1 MIHRTRI
8 EAIAI
13 LAVLLVSGLA
23 LAGMSPSAS
32 VARPAGSVRGL
43 AAPIFIGIPTPM
55 NDETIGTSTP
65 TIRVPYQDT
74 NPGARIVTVSFF
86 LDGMNLTSAGTLYPN
101 AYTVSLAFELQSG
114 PHVAS
119 FAIADNATGSGSLS
133 WRFIV
138 DTLPPVLLV
147 TEPVYPTVPTS
158 GVFVNGTAFLANAT
172 LFAGAAPI
180 NVTATVLPLG
190 RTFRTT
196 PAANGS
202 FSISVPLTEGVNTI
216 FVNATDR
223 FGNLATA
230 VKSIIS
236 DTTAPSLLIV
246 TPNTPVSP
254 TSTVW
259 VSGRTDPGAYV
270 VVNGYSVAVS
280 PLDGTWGVNLTL
292 PDGLNIITVV
302 AANSVGLVNY
312 GGVGVLVDTDAPRLV
327 VASPTFSL
335 TNRNQVLVAGTVT
348 DTKLVAFQV
357 NLNPVPVAPDGTFST
372 TLSLS
377 EGLNSIVLVAVD
389 AARRVTTVQLEVR
402 LDTTP
407 PRVTVDLPPNGLET
421 NASSVVVRGSV
432 DDPNATVL
440 VNSQVL
446 RPDASLRWQTAVSLL
461 PGGNTIVVSAVD
473 LAGNRA
479 PPITLHVTYFSPI
492 PDLQNGTAANA
503 QSLDQI
509 EAVFR
514 FSLLGVVLVFAGIT
528 LALYSRTSRRIR
540 EDRRVIAALVRTS
553 RRKP

>member
-1 MIHRTRI
+1 MIHQTRI

-13 LAVLLVSGLA
+13 LAVLLVSILA
-23 LAGMSPSAS
+23 LAGKSPQTPL
-32 VARPAGSVRGL
+32 ARPAGGVRGL
-43 AAPIFIGIPTPM
+43 EAPIQIGNTTPL
-55 NDETIGTSTP
+55 NGETIGTSTP
-65 TIRVPYQDT
+65 TLEVPYQDT
-74 NPGARIVTVSFF
+74 NPGARIVMVSFF
-86 LDGMNLTSAGTLYPN
+86 LDGMNLTSAGTLYPS
-101 AYTVSLAFELQSG
+101 AYVVRLALVLPNG

-133 WRFIV
+133 WGFIV
-138 DTLPPVLLV
+138 DTVPPILIV
-147 TEPVYPTVPTS
+147 TEPVYPMVPAS
-158 GVFVNGTAFLANAT
+158 GVFVNGTALLANAT
-172 LFAGAAPI
+172 LFAAAAPI

-190 RTFRTT
+190 RGFWTF

-202 FSISVPLTEGVNTI
+202 FSIRVPLTEGTNTI

-223 FGNLATA
+223 FGNFAT
-230 VKSIIS
+230 VLKIIIS
-236 DTTAPSLLIV
+236 DTTAPSLLIE
-246 TPNTPVSP
+246 TPSTQVSP

-270 VVNGYSVAVS
+270 VVDGYSVAVS

-292 PDGLNIITVV
+292 PDGVNIIKVV

-312 GGVGVLVDTDAPRLV
+312 AGVGILVDTDAPRLV
-327 VASPTFSL
+327 VTSPTFSL
-335 TNRNQVLVAGTVT
+335 TDRSQVLVEGTVT

-357 NLNPVPVAPDGTFST
+357 NLNPVPVAPDGSFST

-389 AARRVTTVQLEVR
+389 AARRVTTVQLKVR

-407 PRVTVDLPPNGLET
+407 PRVTVDLPPDGLET
-421 NASSVVVRGSV
+421 NASSVLVRGSV

-446 RPDASLRWQTAVSLL
+446 RPDASLRWTTTVALV

-479 PPITLHVTYFSPI
+479 APITLHVTYFTPI
-492 PDLQNGTAANA
+492 PDLQNGTTANA
-503 QSLDQI
+503 KSLDQQAAI
-509 EAVFR
+509 FR
-514 FSLLGVVLVFAGIT
+514 FSLLGVVLVFAAIT
-528 LALYSRTSRRIR
+528 FVLYSRMSRRTR
-540 EDRRVIAALVRTS
+540 EDRRVIAELIRTG